1 LERDGVQG
9 HEGFFLDAGEDGSL
23 VGRGD
28 KDVEG
33 GEELLGSWVGLSGL
47 VECGRYC
54 EGSDSIPEI
63 PDCIF
68 GFPRPVLL

>member
-1 LERDGVQG
+1 VGSELRKVGGEVGLERDGVQG

-47 VECGRYC
+47 VECGRDC
-54 EGSDSIPEI
+54 E
-63 PDCIF
+63 
-68 GFPRPVLL
+68 